1 MKLLKNQTQVAVL
14 DIGSGKISAMVGRQ
28 TKDGFII
35 IAQSE
40 VRYAGYYDG
49 VWLDSAN
56 LAQDVSTAVQQ
67 LEASLGKKIKEIY
80 VGVPGGF
87 STVAASE
94 ATFTCRYRKKFDRS
108 DIADIFMKSNLYQDD
123 IAYKAINR
131 APIYY
136 VVNDVEK
143 TIDPMG
149 KVGTKLNGLISYVY
163 ADVAFMNKIERIL
176 LSLGITK
183 VEFVSGAL
191 AESWFFLDPKTRDNY
206 AILID
211 VGYVSTTVSLVC
223 GDGIVF
229 MKSFSIGSG
238 NISADLCEILEI
250 NYNLAE
256 DLTKKINLNLE
267 FDAEDVY
274 QLRNGQTANAVKT
287 NQIVKARIDDIAYYL
302 SKCMQLC
309 PYVIEKSTPV
319 FMTGGGLCHLKGG
332 VEYLSYAL
340 DKEVRIAHSSNPL
353 TDKPQYSSIYGIID
367 IVLKTKLS

>member
-136 VVNDVEK
+136 VVNDEEK

-191 AESWFFLDPKTRDNY
+191 AESWF
-206 AILID
+206 
-211 VGYVSTTVSLVC
+211 C
-223 GDGIVF
+223 
-229 MKSFSIGSG
+229 
-238 NISADLCEILEI
+238 
-250 NYNLAE
+250 
-256 DLTKKINLNLE
+256 
-267 FDAEDVY
+267 
-274 QLRNGQTANAVKT
+274 
-287 NQIVKARIDDIAYYL
+287 
-302 SKCMQLC
+302 
-309 PYVIEKSTPV
+309 
-319 FMTGGGLCHLKGG
+319 
-332 VEYLSYAL
+332 
-340 DKEVRIAHSSNPL
+340 
-353 TDKPQYSSIYGIID
+353 
-367 IVLKTKLS
+367 